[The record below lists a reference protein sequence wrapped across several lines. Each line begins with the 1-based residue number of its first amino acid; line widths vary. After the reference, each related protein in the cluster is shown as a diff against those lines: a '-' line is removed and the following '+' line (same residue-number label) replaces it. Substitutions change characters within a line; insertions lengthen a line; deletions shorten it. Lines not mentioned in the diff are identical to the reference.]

1 MKQSIYINGDLERKL
16 EWINEFIEVESEDK
30 WLVDGDFNARV
41 ERQGGEVR
49 WGGGGRRTRE
59 RKKLE
64 RRRNK

>member
-49 WGGGGRRTRE
+49 WGGGRRTRE